1 MEYYENEE
9 FSKLDISGSEYSDIR
24 FTDCEFT
31 DCTFSELKLKN
42 VLFSGCGFARCHA
55 SSLEFKDSSFN
66 DTRLFNCTIY
76 GMNWGELMSAGAFSE
91 PISEMSGCRLR
102 GGIFERFDFRGNSL
116 LECLF
121 SECDLRE
128 SDFTACDLSKT
139 EFLNCDLRKSDFRG
153 ASGYNPDIFSCKMKG
168 AAFSS
173 TDALSLLNA
182 LEIKI
187 D

>member
-1 MEYYENEE
+1 MDYYENEE

-102 GGIFERFDFRGNSL
+102 GGIFERMSMRKFDFRGNSL

-139 EFLNCDLRKSDFRG
+139 
-153 ASGYNPDIFSCKMKG
+153 
-168 AAFSS
+168 
-173 TDALSLLNA
+173 
-182 LEIKI
+182 
-187 D
+187 